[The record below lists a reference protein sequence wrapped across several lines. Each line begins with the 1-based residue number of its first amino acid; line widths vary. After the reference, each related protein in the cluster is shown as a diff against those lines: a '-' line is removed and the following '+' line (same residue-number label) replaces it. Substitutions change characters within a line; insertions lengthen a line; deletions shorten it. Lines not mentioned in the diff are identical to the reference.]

1 MSRVSALLSRIAA
14 LCTLLLV
21 AALLAPVGPAAAAP
35 TPGDLSYACALK
47 SNGLLRAVSSLS
59 ECKGN
64 ETKVTVKPGPQTL
77 CIQPSGSTRLA
88 ENARDCKGPATTLTV
103 PPTSGTVYFCAAVPS
118 GRLRYVTGPAQ
129 CLADEVQVQSGPNDA
144 APSVTSTSP
153 ADGAT
158 RVATNVSPAVTFS
171 EPVNATAGSFA
182 FTCDATP
189 IPFAINGSGSATVV
203 LDPTGAL
210 PQGASCTITVYAAG
224 ISDADTLDPPDGLPA
239 NRTFSFTTDAAPAL
253 VSSTP
258 VGDAVGV
265 ASSTS
270 IVLTFSEPVNV
281 ASGAFTLACGG
292 PTLPYAVTGSGTS
305 TVTVNPDADLPQTAT
320 CTLTAAAADITDVD
334 AGDPPDTLAAPLSI
348 TFTTVDSA
356 PSVTSTTPAAGASSV
371 ATTTNVTVTFS
382 EPVTLAAGAF
392 TLECASG
399 TVTTTTGT
407 ADQTTFTFSP
417 TSALTAGDGCTG
429 TIDRTKVS
437 DNDAVDPPDNP
448 AADYSFGFTL
458 DSAPVVASTDP
469 ADDATGVPADQ
480 VLTVTFDEPVTV
492 TQSSFTLTCDSNP
505 VPFTLGGTATAVT
518 LTPTSNLP
526 GTAACILTIV
536 AAQVSD
542 VDGGDPPDTMTADVT
557 VDFTTVDTAPT
568 VVSTSPA
575 NGATDVSSGA
585 TVTVT
590 FREPVTADAGAFT
603 LECPAGTPAA
613 FTLSGSGTAVWTLT
627 PVTKLPA
634 AALCTVTVVGSKI
647 HDVDAVDPPDEMA
660 ADVTVEFTIA
670 ANSAPTDLALS
681 PATVAENQPSGTTV
695 GSLLEHRPR
704 RRRHLHLHPRRR
716 SR

>member
-1 MSRVSALLSRIAA
+1 MRR
-14 LCTLLLV
+14 
-21 AALLAPVGPAAAAP
+21 
-35 TPGDLSYACALK
+35 
-47 SNGLLRAVSSLS
+47 
-59 ECKGN
+59 
-64 ETKVTVKPGPQTL
+64 
-77 CIQPSGSTRLA
+77 
-88 ENARDCKGPATTLTV
+88 
-103 PPTSGTVYFCAAVPS
+103 
-118 GRLRYVTGPAQ
+118 
-129 CLADEVQVQSGPNDA
+129 
-144 APSVTSTSP
+144 
-153 ADGAT
+153 
-158 RVATNVSPAVTFS
+158 
-171 EPVNATAGSFA
+171 
-182 FTCDATP
+182 
-189 IPFAINGSGSATVV
+189 
-203 LDPTGAL
+203 
-210 PQGASCTITVYAAG
+210 
-224 ISDADTLDPPDGLPA
+224 
-239 NRTFSFTTDAAPAL
+239 
-253 VSSTP
+253 
-258 VGDAVGV
+258 
-265 ASSTS
+265 
-270 IVLTFSEPVNV
+270 
-281 ASGAFTLACGG
+281 
-292 PTLPYAVTGSGTS
+292 
-305 TVTVNPDADLPQTAT
+305 
-320 CTLTAAAADITDVD
+320 
-334 AGDPPDTLAAPLSI
+334 
-348 TFTTVDSA
+348 
-356 PSVTSTTPAAGASSV
+356 SV

-399 TVTTTTGT
+399 IVTTTTGT

-417 TSALTAGDGCTG
+417 TSALTAGDGCIG

-469 ADDATGVPADQ
+469 ADNATDVPADQ
-480 VLTVTFDEPVTV
+480 VLTVTFNEPVTV
-492 TQSSFTLTCDSNP
+492 SQSSFTLTCDGNP

-518 LTPTSNLP
+518 LTPTSDLP
-526 GTAACILTIV
+526 GTAACILTVV

-568 VVSTSPA
+568 VVSTSPT

-647 HDVDAVDPPDEMA
+647 HDVDTVDPPDEMA

-695 GSLLEHRPR
+695 GSFSSTDPDAGDTFTYTLAAGPGDTDNGSFAIVGAELRTGAIFDVEAKSSYSVNVRTTDSAGNVFEKSFTITVTNVNEAPTDIALSNSSVAENEPAGTVIGTLSATDQDAGQPHTFTVVTAGCANTLSRRKQLRGQRRVARHRGAARLRGEVLLHRVR
-704 RRRHLHLHPRRR
+704 AGHRRRHPRTDVRQALHDHRDERQRGPGRRR
-716 SR
+716 